1 MYNPAKAN
9 QYVSPDATGNV
20 YAPAIYLTEPRGK
33 SASELQLLFESW
45 NANVSICLLERNSSI
60 STIIACTGLIWSELA
75 SSVEHNLY
83 SIFLGSDW
91 GSTGVQL
98 QPACPPSRDPCRWL
112 KPPFESRTN
121 RFIFFSCQ
129 AYCSLCHQIAIRRLS
144 QQCQCSPQD
153 SSASYSSTRSV
164 HLYCQHTCRDMLLVI
179 IIFWIGL
186 DVTKGDH
193 ECQGCSEKRENE
205 PLENLVT
212 TLRWIPLLST

>member
-112 KPPFESRTN
+112 KHPFESRTN

-129 AYCSLCHQIAIRRLS
+129 TLFTLPPNRHPATKLTMSMQ
-144 QQCQCSPQD
+144 
-153 SSASYSSTRSV
+153 SS
-164 HLYCQHTCRDMLLVI
+164 
-179 IIFWIGL
+179 G
-186 DVTKGDH
+186 
-193 ECQGCSEKRENE
+193 
-205 PLENLVT
+205 
-212 TLRWIPLLST
+212 LLSILFLNAFGASVLPTYL